1 MATTNILFVND
12 TKKVRKYCT
21 LGGYPIFYV
30 SDNGN
35 AICPDCVQEDQ
46 DLDKEEQELC
56 ITGHV
61 VNWEDASLFCDQCN
75 KRIESAYAE
84 DEATS

>member
-12 TKKVRKYCT
+12 TKKVRKFCSV
-21 LGGYPIFYV
+21 GGYPIFYV
-30 SDNGN
+30 SDEGD

-46 DLDKEEQELC
+46 DGEEQELC

-61 VNWEDASLFCDQCN
+61 VNWEDSSLFCVQCN
-75 KRIESAYAE
+75 KRIESAYAD